1 MLTARPDR
9 YPARVK
15 RRLIF
20 PPAYPSETRLRA
32 PDEPPYLKVAPGD
45 PINQL
50 VDSPGIRQF
59 AGIRFDGDYRVIR
72 GGNLLPA
79 PIRSGDLL

>member
-20 PPAYPSETRLRA
+20 PPPAFLLARVGRPDDGRSCKGCWTAYQSVGRFAR
-32 PDEPPYLKVAPGD
+32 
-45 PINQL
+45 
-50 VDSPGIRQF
+50 DSLMQFGFDSTGI
-59 AGIRFDGDYRVIR
+59 VM
-72 GGNLLPA
+72 
-79 PIRSGDLL
+79 